1 MTTSTMILGPP
12 SVAGKIAAVPVS
24 IPSTETSV
32 DSLVDKSLAAL
43 GLADH
48 PAMGLTEQGSATHLS
63 TGNPCLDFFFHIVPD
78 TPADRVIERLQLAWA
93 HDSTTALKL
102 ICNLRGVRGTG
113 KSDKEGF
120 YAAALWLYSH
130 HPKTLALNAKALA
143 EFGYFKDFVEI
154 LYRILEG
161 LGVRQKAKEERQ
173 LARRG
178 KRRFQRHYY
187 SDSDDAGVEEFGELD
202 DEQPAHEEPS
212 NSGVEE
218 EIGELDE
225 EPEHEVKRTRKRKKS
240 KRSKKKAKESDGS
253 SMAVDKETARAL
265 RKEREMAKATK
276 ALNKYNSDPNYK
288 LLFDSVADLFADL
301 LKSDSEALKS
311 KDYSKLTLA
320 AKWCPSI
327 DSSYDK
333 SLLICEAIAR
343 RMFPKESEKQ
353 YEGMEEA
360 HYAYRVRDRLRKEIL
375 VPLHKA
381 LQLPEVFMSAREWNT
396 LPYGRVPSV
405 AMQNYKAHFV
415 KHDKER
421 FEEYLENVKTGKA
434 KIAAGA
440 LLPHQIIAQLDDG
453 DEGGSTVAELQWARV
468 VEDMS
473 KKGKMSNC
481 IAVCDVSG
489 SMHGIP
495 MEVCVALGLLVSEL
509 SEEPWKG
516 KVITF
521 SENPEMHLV
530 EGSSLKEKTEF
541 IRRMDWGG
549 STNFY
554 KVFDKILDTAVA
566 NNLTEDELIKRV
578 FVFSDMEFR
587 EASTVSNYN
596 AYNYNAY
603 NSEEEEEEEEEE
615 EQEQEQEEVE
625 EPRETKWETDYQA
638 IQRKFGEKGYKKV
651 PEVVFWNLRDSLA
664 TPVTGTQNGVAMV
677 SGFSKNLLTMFLDGG
692 GIVSP
697 EDVMGLAIAGDEY
710 KKLVLRNQA
719 RMSDSIPFC

>member
-1 MTTSTMILGPP
+1 
-12 SVAGKIAAVPVS
+12 
-24 IPSTETSV
+24 
-32 DSLVDKSLAAL
+32 
-43 GLADH
+43 
-48 PAMGLTEQGSATHLS
+48 MGLTEQGSATHLS

-78 TPADRVIERLQLAWA
+78 TPADQLIERLQLAWA

-120 YAAALWLYSH
+120 YAAALWLYNH

-173 LARRG
+173 LARRR
-178 KRRFQRHYY
+178 KRTSRFQRNYD
-187 SDSDDAGVEEFGELD
+187 SESDDVGVEEVEEPDELD
-202 DEQPAHEEPS
+202 DK
-212 NSGVEE
+212 
-218 EIGELDE
+218 
-225 EPEHEVKRTRKRKKS
+225 PEHNVRSRRRKA
-240 KRSKKKAKESDGS
+240 KKAKKAKKSDGTS
-253 SMAVDKETARAL
+253 SVVDKETARAL
-265 RKEREMAKATK
+265 RKEREVAKATK

-288 LLFDSVADLFADL
+288 LLFDSIVDLFADL

-311 KDYSKLTLA
+311 KDYSKITLA
-320 AKWCPSI
+320 AKWCPSV

-333 SLLICEAIAR
+333 SLLICEAIGR

-381 LQLPEVFMSAREWNT
+381 LQLPEVYMSAREWNT

-405 AMQNYKAHFV
+405 AMKKYKDHFM

-421 FEEYLENVKTGKA
+421 FEEYLENVKAGKA

-440 LLPHQIIAQLDDG
+440 LLPHEIIGQLEDKDG
-453 DEGGSTVAELQWARV
+453 GTVAELQWARV

-473 KKGKMSNC
+473 KKGKLSNC

-489 SMHGIP
+489 SMSGIP

-541 IRRMDWGG
+541 IRRMNWGG

-554 KVFDKILDTAVA
+554 KVFDKILETAVA
-566 NNLTEDELIKRV
+566 NNLNEDQLIKRV
-578 FVFSDMEFR
+578 FVFSDMEFHQ
-587 EASTVSNYN
+587 ASRI
-596 AYNYNAY
+596 YNYGY
-603 NSEEEEEEEEEE
+603 G
-615 EQEQEQEEVE
+615 
-625 EPRETKWETDYQA
+625 A

-651 PEVVFWNLRDSLA
+651 PEIVFWNLRDSRA
-664 TPVTGTQNGVAMV
+664 TPVTGTENGVAMV
-677 SGFSKNLLTMFLDGG
+677 SGFSKNLLTMFMDGG
-692 GIVSP
+692 GIVNP
-697 EDVMGLAIAGDEY
+697 EDVMGLAIGGEDY
-710 KKLVLRNQA
+710 KKLVVH
-719 RMSDSIPFC
+719 D

>member
-1 MTTSTMILGPP
+1 
-12 SVAGKIAAVPVS
+12 
-24 IPSTETSV
+24 
-32 DSLVDKSLAAL
+32 
-43 GLADH
+43 
-48 PAMGLTEQGSATHLS
+48 MGLTEQGSATHLS

-78 TPADRVIERLQLAWA
+78 TPADQLIERLQLAWA

-120 YAAALWLYSH
+120 YAAALWLYNH

-173 LARRG
+173 LARRR
-178 KRRFQRHYY
+178 KRTSRFQRNYD
-187 SDSDDAGVEEFGELD
+187 SDSV
-202 DEQPAHEEPS
+202 
-212 NSGVEE
+212 
-218 EIGELDE
+218 
-225 EPEHEVKRTRKRKKS
+225 
-240 KRSKKKAKESDGS
+240 
-253 SMAVDKETARAL
+253 VDKETARAL
-265 RKEREMAKATK
+265 RKEREVAKATK

-288 LLFDSVADLFADL
+288 LLFDSIVDLFADL

-311 KDYSKLTLA
+311 KDYSKITLA
-320 AKWCPSI
+320 AKWCPSV

-333 SLLICEAIAR
+333 SLLICEAIGR

-381 LQLPEVFMSAREWNT
+381 LQLPEVYMSAREWNT

-405 AMQNYKAHFV
+405 AMKKYKDHFM

-421 FEEYLENVKTGKA
+421 FEEYLENVKAGKA

-440 LLPHQIIAQLDDG
+440 LLPHEIIGQLEDKDG
-453 DEGGSTVAELQWARV
+453 GTVAELQWARV

-473 KKGKMSNC
+473 KKGKLSNC

-489 SMHGIP
+489 SMSGIP

-541 IRRMDWGG
+541 IRRMNWGG

-554 KVFDKILDTAVA
+554 KVFDKILETAVA
-566 NNLTEDELIKRV
+566 NNLNEDQLIKRV
-578 FVFSDMEFR
+578 FVFSDMEFHQ
-587 EASTVSNYN
+587 ASRI
-596 AYNYNAY
+596 YNYGY
-603 NSEEEEEEEEEE
+603 GYGRVVGYRRGCYGGYGRGGDNSEEEE
-615 EQEQEQEEVE
+615 
-625 EPRETKWETDYQA
+625 PKETKWETDYKA

-651 PEVVFWNLRDSLA
+651 PEIVFWNLRDSRA
-664 TPVTGTQNGVAMV
+664 TPVTGTENGVAMV
-677 SGFSKNLLTMFLDGG
+677 SGFSKNLLTMFMDGG
-692 GIVSP
+692 GIVNP
-697 EDVMGLAIAGDEY
+697 EDVMGLAIGGEDY
-710 KKLVLRNQA
+710 KKLVVH
-719 RMSDSIPFC
+719 D

>member
-1 MTTSTMILGPP
+1 MKILGPP
-12 SVAGKIAAVPVS
+12 SVARNISVVDQPGNTFPDA

-32 DSLVDKSLAAL
+32 DSLVAKSLAL
-43 GLADH
+43 GLGEH
-48 PAMGLTEQGSATHLS
+48 LAMGLTEQGSATHLS

-78 TPADRVIERLQLAWA
+78 TPADQLIERLQLAWA

-120 YAAALWLYSH
+120 YAAALWLYNH

-161 LGVRQKAKEERQ
+161 LGVRRKAKEERQ
-173 LARRG
+173 LARRR
-178 KRRFQRHYY
+178 KRTSRFQRNYD
-187 SDSDDAGVEEFGELD
+187 SESDDVGVEEVQESD

-212 NSGVEE
+212 NFGVEE
-218 EIGELDE
+218 PDELDDK
-225 EPEHEVKRTRKRKKS
+225 PEHNVRSRRRKA
-240 KRSKKKAKESDGS
+240 KKAKKAKKSDGTS
-253 SMAVDKETARAL
+253 SVVDKETARAL
-265 RKEREMAKATK
+265 RKEREVAKATK

-288 LLFDSVADLFADL
+288 LLFDSIVDLFADL

-311 KDYSKLTLA
+311 KDYSKITLA
-320 AKWCPSI
+320 AKWCPSV

-333 SLLICEAIAR
+333 SLLICEAIGR

-381 LQLPEVFMSAREWNT
+381 LQLPEVYMSAREWNT

-405 AMQNYKAHFV
+405 AMKKYKDHFM

-421 FEEYLENVKTGKA
+421 FEEYLENVKAGKA

-440 LLPHQIIAQLDDG
+440 LLPHEIIGQLEDKDG
-453 DEGGSTVAELQWARV
+453 GTVAELQWARV

-473 KKGKMSNC
+473 KKGKLSNC

-489 SMHGIP
+489 SMSGIP

-541 IRRMDWGG
+541 IRRMNWGG

-554 KVFDKILDTAVA
+554 KVFDKILETAVA
-566 NNLTEDELIKRV
+566 NNLNEDQLIKRV
-578 FVFSDMEFR
+578 FVFSDMEFHQ
-587 EASTVSNYN
+587 ASRI
-596 AYNYNAY
+596 YNYGY
-603 NSEEEEEEEEEE
+603 GYGRVVGYRRGCYGGYGRGGDNSEEEE
-615 EQEQEQEEVE
+615 
-625 EPRETKWETDYQA
+625 PKETKWETDYKA

-651 PEVVFWNLRDSLA
+651 PEIVFWNLRDSRA
-664 TPVTGTQNGVAMV
+664 TPVTGTENGVAMV
-677 SGFSKNLLTMFLDGG
+677 SGFSKNLLTMFMDGG
-692 GIVSP
+692 GIVNP
-697 EDVMGLAIAGDEY
+697 EDVMGLAIGGEDY
-710 KKLVLRNQA
+710 KKLVVH
-719 RMSDSIPFC
+719 D